1 MKPDDFQKFMMRTR
15 YAPMDERV
23 VAALDHPDV
32 QEVLQRHREAV
43 AQREK
48 KKKPHTEQY
57 ELLPVR

>member
-1 MKPDDFQKFMMRTR
+1 MRPDDFQKFMMRTR

-48 KKKPHTEQY
+48 KKKPHTEQ
-57 ELLPVR
+57 